1 MKITSDLHLRFHR
14 PHLAG
19 VDSSEQ
25 SSEGGAGKLPAIRH
39 ALASCRFIEIQTP
52 SKMAERLV
60 GAVSQENSTQVLKT
74 LSYPV
79 TDPNR
84 PCATGDTPLTHAI
97 ASKSS
102 TMLDQLLRHSGIDPR
117 APRRDGLKPVE
128 VASLKGND
136 AALRRWLP
144 GLSSAELNAV
154 GSDRRTLLTRAAASN
169 SIAAVKTLLECPQV
183 KVDRTDGQGN
193 TAIQHAAREGHR
205 EVLELLLKHE
215 PSGGWKRFDL
225 EQALVAAQ
233 KGGHDDIAARLSG
246 VLAGRDGGS
255 GGGV

>member
-52 SKMAERLV
+52 RKMAERLV

-102 TMLDQLLRHSGIDPR
+102 TMLDQLLRHAGIDPR
-117 APRRDGLKPVE
+117 APRRDGLEPFE
-128 VASLKGND
+128 VAVRAGD
-136 AALRRWLP
+136 PAAARRL
-144 GLSSAELNAV
+144 LARMTSDESNAAGV
-154 GSDRRTLLTRAAASN
+154 DRRTLLTRAAASGYVV
-169 SIAAVKTLLECPQV
+169 ILKLLLECP
-183 KVDRTDGQGN
+183 KIAVDRTDGQGN